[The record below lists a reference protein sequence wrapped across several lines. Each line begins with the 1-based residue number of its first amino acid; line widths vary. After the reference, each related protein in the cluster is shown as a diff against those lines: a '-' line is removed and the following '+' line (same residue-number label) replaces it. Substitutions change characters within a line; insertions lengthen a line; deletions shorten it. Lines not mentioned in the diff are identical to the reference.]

1 MKIRTVVVLLTVAFL
16 MVGSMTWVSS
26 RVPEDSAAVAAAA
39 THRAAGERIDA
50 FVRAIADGDE
60 AEQSAA
66 VESLYQLL
74 SSGDPEVDAVAVNY
88 TTELILPAYTI
99 RPHAKRCALLLRAIP
114 RLIARLNGQMDGK
127 AYGILLYLQ
136 PYRPVPDRTTWEKWW
151 QETGR
156 AQFTVMAGKR

>member
-1 MKIRTVVVLLTVAFL
+1 MKIRTVLVLLTVTL
-16 MVGSMTWVSS
+16 LGVYSITRVSG
-26 RVPEDSAAVAAAA
+26 RVPADHVVVSAA

-50 FVRAIADGDE
+50 FVMTIADGDE

-74 SSGDPEVDAVAVNY
+74 ISDDPDVDAVAVNY

-114 RLIARLNGQMDGK
+114 RLIARLNGRMDGK

-156 AQFTVMAGKR
+156 AQFAAMAGTP

>member
-1 MKIRTVVVLLTVAFL
+1 MKIRSVLVLLTVTL
-16 MVGSMTWVSS
+16 LGVYSITRVSS
-26 RVPEDSAAVAAAA
+26 RAPVDHTVVSAP
-39 THRAAGERIDA
+39 TYHAAGERIDA
-50 FVRAIADGDE
+50 FVMTIADGDE

-74 SSGDPEVDAVAVNY
+74 SSGDRAVKAVAVNY
-88 TTELILPAYTI
+88 TTEVILPAYTI

-156 AQFTVMAGKR
+156 AQFAAMAGKP